1 MTYSD
6 IVCGVFLRRLNRFV
20 AEVDIGG
27 ELVRVH
33 VRNTG
38 RCTSVLVPGREVSL
52 QKSADPGRTTQYTL
66 IAVNTPGYGW
76 VNLDSLAPNKLAGEW
91 LRSRGFTQI
100 KPEYGFGSSRVDFY
114 AERNGERWL
123 IEVKGCTLAKNGVAF
138 FPDAPTKRGTKHLRE
153 LSGAVPQGHR
163 SMILFVIM
171 LRGVTSVEPNSGVDP
186 EFAAEYARAAA
197 AGVLTG
203 TVTCGCTEDSVSIV
217 RSSAPL

>member
-20 AEVDIGG
+20 AEVEIGG

-38 RCTSVLVPGREVSL
+38 RCTSVLAPGREVSL
-52 QKSADPGRTTQYTL
+52 QKSADPERATPYTL
-66 IAVNTPGYGW
+66 IAVNTPEYGW

-100 KPEYGFGSSRVDFY
+100 KPEYCFGSSRVDFY

-171 LRGVTSVEPNSGVDP
+171 LRGVTSVEPNSEVDP
-186 EFAAEYARAAA
+186 EFAAEYVRAAA

-203 TVTCGCTEDSVSIV
+203 TVTCECTEDSVSIV